1 MRRAKF
7 LLGLLP
13 SVLWAQN
20 TPVDTTKTKTKE
32 IDEVIIT
39 GFQKIEKSKI
49 TSSVDVV
56 KMKDIEQKAVA
67 SIDQMLQGRVPGLLV
82 TPASGTPGQIAPI
95 RLRGTASL
103 SGPTDPLWV
112 IDGMP
117 LEMGDAPKYDA
128 GKDIN
133 ELKNYSIAGFN
144 PEDIESITVLKD
156 ASATAIYGARAANGV
171 ILVTTK
177 SGKKGRMNVNFSA
190 STFVNLRPNFSK
202 LNLMNSNQKVDWE
215 LMMASRSDLDNYR
228 KDNGE
233 VARILL
239 ANNDWN
245 LFRSGGFS
253 AISAASQRE
262 INALRNVNTNWG
274 NLLYRTA
281 INKQYSVS
289 LSGGLDNYAYY
300 ASLGYYDEQSTVIGS
315 GFERLNLTFK
325 NDFKI
330 NNKIKVGLSIFGTN
344 TKQSSFLSDASGNIT
359 PTYYSRSANPYL
371 RPKDE
376 NGNYVYDPNVNYMDG
391 DARIPY
397 NYMEEK
403 DNTRY
408 DLNTK
413 SLRGI
418 LNLDYKI
425 FKFLEFRSQL
435 GIQYENQKTEKY
447 ATEQTY
453 FLRKRRDAS
462 KITSGGTTTYIIP
475 KGDYYNISNGNS
487 FEYNF
492 KNILEFSKKINRH
505 DVNLLVGSEIRETK
519 YTSVNSQM
527 YGYNPRQRTS
537 IPLNIPNSEMRNA
550 NYLPVVDT
558 DVPNAYVSF
567 FGTASYTFANRY
579 TFFGSVRYDGTNF
592 FGAETNKRWNP
603 IWAAS
608 VAWNVK
614 NENFLK
620 NNKTISMFKIRSSY
634 GLQGNIDRN
643 TSPFFTG
650 RYSTAKILNQTEN
663 TINDEGAPNSLL
675 RWEKTRT
682 VDVGL
687 DFGLFNNRINFN
699 LDFYHRKGTDLMA
712 VKQLPLETGF
722 NQVNV
727 NWAEVTNKGFEF
739 SLSTINIDRGKF
751 RWSTTFNIAANRS
764 NIDQIH
770 DGLSNFYPSGK
781 GYPINAVFGLRSA
794 GLDANGL
801 PQFYDRNGNIVSTI
815 DFYKISDPWGVG
827 YIESEYLANGNF
839 RDLYTYIGDRDP
851 KFYGGITNT
860 FDIGNWD
867 LTISAAF
874 NINLQQWIEDRIIL
888 RIFLMLGHLI
898 IPIPLFREL

>member
-1 MRRAKF
+1 MRRTKF

-20 TPVDTTKTKTKE
+20 TPVDSTKTKTKE
-32 IDEVIIT
+32 IEEVVIT

-103 SGPTDPLWV
+103 TGSTDPLWV
-112 IDGMP
+112 VDGMP
-117 LEMGDAPKYDA
+117 LEMGDAPKYDS

-133 ELKNYSIAGFN
+133 DLKNYSIAGFN

-330 NNKIKVGLSIFGTN
+330 NNKLKVGVSVFGTN
-344 TKQSSFLSDASGNIT
+344 TTQSSFLSDASGNIT

-391 DARIPY
+391 DTRIPY

-435 GIQYENQKTEKY
+435 GVQYENQKTEKY
-447 ATEQTY
+447 AAAQTY

-462 KITSGGTTTYIIP
+462 KITSGGKLHLISSQRATITT
-475 KGDYYNISNGNS
+475 
-487 FEYNF
+487 
-492 KNILEFSKKINRH
+492 
-505 DVNLLVGSEIRETK
+505 
-519 YTSVNSQM
+519 
-527 YGYNPRQRTS
+527 
-537 IPLNIPNSEMRNA
+537 
-550 NYLPVVDT
+550 
-558 DVPNAYVSF
+558 
-567 FGTASYTFANRY
+567 
-579 TFFGSVRYDGTNF
+579 
-592 FGAETNKRWNP
+592 
-603 IWAAS
+603 
-608 VAWNVK
+608 
-614 NENFLK
+614 
-620 NNKTISMFKIRSSY
+620 
-634 GLQGNIDRN
+634 
-643 TSPFFTG
+643 
-650 RYSTAKILNQTEN
+650 
-663 TINDEGAPNSLL
+663 SL
-675 RWEKTRT
+675 
-682 VDVGL
+682 
-687 DFGLFNNRINFN
+687 
-699 LDFYHRKGTDLMA
+699 M
-712 VKQLPLETGF
+712 
-722 NQVNV
+722 
-727 NWAEVTNKGFEF
+727 
-739 SLSTINIDRGKF
+739 
-751 RWSTTFNIAANRS
+751 
-764 NIDQIH
+764 
-770 DGLSNFYPSGK
+770 
-781 GYPINAVFGLRSA
+781 
-794 GLDANGL
+794 
-801 PQFYDRNGNIVSTI
+801 
-815 DFYKISDPWGVG
+815 
-827 YIESEYLANGNF
+827 
-839 RDLYTYIGDRDP
+839 
-851 KFYGGITNT
+851 
-860 FDIGNWD
+860 
-867 LTISAAF
+867 
-874 NINLQQWIEDRIIL
+874 RIIL
-888 RIFLMLGHLI
+888 NIILKIF
-898 IPIPLFREL
+898 